1 VKAKI
6 ALFCNVDEDA
16 VITAKDVEHIYE
28 VPTIFHS
35 EGLDE
40 KLTRVLGI
48 WTGEPNLEPWKQVVH
63 AVTHPEGEVRIGMV
77 GKYVDLTDSYK
88 SLNESLHHGGIA
100 HRLRVQIEYFD
111 SEKIT
116 DANELSKMNGIL
128 VPHGFGSRGV
138 EGKIKAVRFAREQR
152 VPYLGICF
160 GMQLAVIE
168 FARHVAGLEGA
179 NSTEVDERTPH
190 PVIDFLPE
198 QREMEDKGGSM
209 RLGAYPCVL
218 RSGTRAAEAYG
229 TVEISERHRHRYEFN
244 PDYRDRL
251 SGAGLVLSGTSPN
264 GHLVEVVEIAEHPW
278 FVACQFHP
286 EFKST
291 PFLPHPLFTAFV
303 GAALHHSDRD

>member
-1 VKAKI
+1 
-6 ALFCNVDEDA
+6 
-16 VITAKDVEHIYE
+16 
-28 VPTIFHS
+28 
-35 EGLDE
+35 
-40 KLTRVLGI
+40 
-48 WTGEPNLEPWKQVVH
+48 
-63 AVTHPEGEVRIGMV
+63 MV

-100 HRLRVQIEYFD
+100 HRVRAQIEYFD

-116 DANELSKMNGIL
+116 DASELSKMNGIL

-138 EGKIKAVRFAREQR
+138 EGKIKTVRFAREQR

-179 NSTEVDERTPH
+179 NSTEVDEETPH

-198 QREMEDKGGSM
+198 QRELEDKGGSM

-218 RSGTRAAEAYG
+218 RRGTQAAEAYG
-229 TVEISERHRHRYEFN
+229 TLEVSERHRHRYEFN
-244 PDYRDRL
+244 TDYRDQL
-251 SGAGLVLSGTSPN
+251 SGAGLVLSGASPN
-264 GHLVEVVEIAEHPW
+264 GHLVEMVEIADHPW
-278 FVACQFHP
+278 FVGCQFHP